1 MAAQWRTGDGAPY
14 RGGCVSDAREG
25 GDALPYIMLAPNT
38 SDSPPGMVT
47 GRLTLFNCQRE
58 GSLCQRRRAAFCLYN
73 AQNLLPAGLGRHILL
88 IFS

>member
-1 MAAQWRTGDGAPY
+1 MATQWRTGDGAPY

-38 SDSPPGMVT
+38 SEKPPGDDT

-58 GSLCQRRRAAFCLYN
+58 GSLCQRAQPAAFCLSIMHKIFFRR
-73 AQNLLPAGLGRHILL
+73 GWDG